1 MEFKKQEA
9 SKKREMIKKI
19 KEEKKKIETSKKFYA
34 EFNQQEGRR
43 VKSESKV
50 IYEKLMANTQS

>member
-19 KEEKKKIETSKKFYA
+19 KVEKKKIETSKKFYA

>member
-50 IYEKLMANTQS
+50 IYEKLMANTQT